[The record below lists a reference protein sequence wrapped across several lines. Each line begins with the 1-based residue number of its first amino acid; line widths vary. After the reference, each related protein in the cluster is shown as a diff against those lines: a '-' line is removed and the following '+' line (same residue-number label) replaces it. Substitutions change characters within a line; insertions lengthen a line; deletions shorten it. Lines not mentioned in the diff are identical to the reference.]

1 MSGIEAVFFDL
12 DGTLIDTAPDMGG
25 ALNQLLTNHQ
35 LPTLAA
41 SAIRPH
47 VSNGAIV
54 LISLGFRDRP
64 DDEKLEVLLKEYLQI
79 YSGNLARESR
89 LFAGME
95 STLAAIEERKLPWG
109 VITNKPAWLTEP
121 LLEQLGL
128 LRRCACVVSADTCE
142 RRKPHPMPM
151 HHACDLVGVAAENSI
166 YVGDA
171 IRDVE
176 AGNAAGMTTIVAAY
190 GYILEGEPIT
200 SWQADGCIATPEDL
214 LSWL

>member
-1 MSGIEAVFFDL
+1 MPGFEAVFFDL

-25 ALNQLLTNHQ
+25 ALNQLLVNHR
-35 LPTLAA
+35 LPTLTA
-41 SAIRPH
+41 SDIRPH
-47 VSNGAIV
+47 VSNGAIA
-54 LISLGFRDRP
+54 LINLGFRDRP
-64 DDEKLEVLLKEYLQI
+64 NDEKLEILFQEYLQI
-79 YSGNLARESR
+79 YSDNLARESR

-95 STLAAIEERKLPWG
+95 STLAAIEERELPWG
-109 VITNKPAWLTEP
+109 VITNKLAWLTEP

-128 LRRCACVVSADTCE
+128 LQRCACVVSADTCE

-151 HHACDLVGVAAENSI
+151 FHACDLVGVAAGESI

-176 AGNAAGMTTIVAAY
+176 AGNAAGMTTIVASY
-190 GYILEGEPIT
+190 GYILEDEPIS
-200 SWQADGCIATPEDL
+200 SWQADGCIASPEDL

>member
-1 MSGIEAVFFDL
+1 MSGFEAVFFDL

-25 ALNQLLTNHQ
+25 ALNQLLVNHR

-41 SAIRPH
+41 SDIRPH
-47 VSNGAIV
+47 VSNGAV
-54 LISLGFRDRP
+54 ALINLGFRDRP
-64 DDEKLEVLLKEYLQI
+64 NDEQLEILRSEYLEI
-79 YSGNLARESR
+79 YSDNLARESR

-95 STLAAIEERKLPWG
+95 STLAAIEERELPWG
-109 VITNKPAWLTEP
+109 VITNKLAWLTEP

-128 LRRCACVVSADTCE
+128 LQRCACVVSADTCE

-151 HHACDLVGVAAENSI
+151 FHACDLAGVAAEKSI

-176 AGNAAGMTTIVAAY
+176 AGTAAGMTTIVASY
-190 GYILEGEPIT
+190 GYIPEDESIS
-200 SWQADGCIATPEDL
+200 SWQADGCIASPEEL